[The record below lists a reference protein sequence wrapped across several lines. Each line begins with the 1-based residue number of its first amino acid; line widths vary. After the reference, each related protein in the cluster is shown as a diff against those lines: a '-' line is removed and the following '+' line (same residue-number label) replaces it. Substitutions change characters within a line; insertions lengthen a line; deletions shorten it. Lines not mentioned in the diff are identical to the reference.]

1 MNFKFVI
8 EVDFDLFYHPVL
20 ELLKSEV
27 IYLRYDLQEKKKT
40 APRVTRNFIFGVQV
54 DFCQFYHPVLE
65 FLRYEL

>member
-27 IYLRYDLQEKKKT
+27 IYLRYDLQEKKKQL
-40 APRVTRNFIFGVQV
+40 P
-54 DFCQFYHPVLE
+54 E
-65 FLRYEL
+65 